1 MKKKTRK
8 RSLCL
13 LLAAALLLTSI
24 PFDMTT
30 SSKAEEKGTVVRD
43 GEYTTGIFAG
53 EYGIDQLFD
62 YVMMTSTLKGLPYDA
77 SWGTANASTGHQFTK
92 SMMADRHFVLKYSG
106 DSNYPLAL
114 CLYEDDGTP
123 VVSSR
128 NKGLKSSSKIG
139 LSTNVCL
146 TTTASTYMKKN
157 YTDGIEGVMALC
169 SMGEADS
176 KGLYFKSKN
185 GFGYYLSGS
194 QGRDVGEKI
203 VWEDDANTSV
213 TMDELAEMKGY
224 SSNSLESGQYA
235 VIYNS
240 EGGQQ
245 VLDMPEEQTKEKDVD
260 LTLSEN
266 VPTRKGYRFIE
277 WNTKEDGSGTSYD
290 PGDNVF

>member
-1 MKKKTRK
+1 M
-8 RSLCL
+8 
-13 LLAAALLLTSI
+13 
-24 PFDMTT
+24 
-30 SSKAEEKGTVVRD
+30 
-43 GEYTTGIFAG
+43 
-53 EYGIDQLFD
+53 
-62 YVMMTSTLKGLPYDA
+62 
-77 SWGTANASTGHQFTK
+77 
-92 SMMADRHFVLKYSG
+92 
-106 DSNYPLAL
+106 
-114 CLYEDDGTP
+114 
-123 VVSSR
+123 
-128 NKGLKSSSKIG
+128 
-139 LSTNVCL
+139 CL
-146 TTTASTYMKKN
+146 TTTASAYMKKN

-213 TMDELAEMKGY
+213 TMDELAEMTGY

-235 VIYNS
+235 VMYNS

-290 PGDNVF
+290 PGATYSKNQVVTLYAIWYRYYEEGLFGAKLSKDQILDVITSTNMINGYGYDASWGTADASTGHQFKSTQLKDRYFVPL